1 MRIAIFTETYLPQIN
16 GVVTHIKILKEGL
29 EALGHTVLIV
39 TADSKAHTHY
49 LKDNVLHCPAHN
61 LKRIYNLDLASPVSR
76 TRLKYLR
83 EFRPDIIHVH
93 NEFSIG
99 LSGMAIA
106 KILKVPLVYTLH
118 TMYDDYIYYIAPKP
132 LIPLTKKLSHRYFR
146 MFPQNAAVVTG
157 PSKKCQ
163 EYTYEIGSDKKVKV
177 IPNPVELDA
186 FAPQTSTPQQ
196 RAQIREQ
203 YHIPQDA
210 TVACFVGRLG
220 REKSVD
226 VLLRFW
232 AQEMKPQDNMRLL
245 IIGDGPEKEPLEQL
259 AQQLGITDTVVF
271 TGKVLHPDLPPYVHT
286 CDIYVTASLSDT
298 NSISMLEGMAGGLPV
313 LQLYDELN
321 ADQVTDGVNGYMF
334 RDAAEMGQRLR
345 QIRDMEPEELQKL
358 KTSVIQSVKNSGAQT
373 LANYIQTIYYN
384 IYQKQPPKKPP
395 LFHLPSSLTA
405 LARRK

>member
-1 MRIAIFTETYLPQIN
+1 M
-16 GVVTHIKILKEGL
+16 
-29 EALGHTVLIV
+29 LIV

-163 EYTYEIGSDKKVKV
+163 EYTYEIGSDKKVEV